1 MTLDQA
7 LSNIRNWHTA
17 TTTTNPMYPVG
28 GGVID
33 TRYPTPRSF
42 VTTEM
47 LDHDAFKIPL
57 STLMDMWLARFGN
70 DWVDMTTLAD
80 DQFFAIAA
88 ERLRSTGKLESHYL
102 TDRAR
107 FVCRKAE

>member
-7 LSNIRNWHTA
+7 LNRIGNWHT
-17 TTTTNPMYPVG
+17 THNTMYPVG

-33 TRYPTPRSF
+33 TRYPTPKAIITS
-42 VTTEM
+42 EM

-70 DWVDMTTLAD
+70 DWVDTATLQD

-88 ERLRSTGKLESHYL
+88 ERLRSTGQLESHYL